1 MEVHHHAHTPRK
13 KWAHYFWEFFMLFLA
28 VTLGFFV
35 ENQREHYIEHKREK
49 DYIRL
54 FIQDLKTDIVFF
66 NQANSANRANQS
78 RMDSLINLL
87 QAYKPDTPTEE
98 LYYLARTIT
107 SKGISLQYTNRTF
120 EQLKG
125 SGGFRLIRKSHVL
138 DSLTLYYE
146 SLKDLDI
153 RVSHRFERLSDLFR
167 MTEELFDGW
176 AMNEIAETE
185 FAKPEKTPPLII
197 NDKYAMNKYV
207 TRLGYF
213 KATDMRIIE
222 RTEQIYIPNAI
233 NLIDLLKNEYHVK

>member
-1 MEVHHHAHTPRK
+1 MEVHHHSHTPRK
-13 KWAHYFWEFFMLFLA
+13 KWTHYFWEFFMLFLA

-35 ENQREHYIEHKREK
+35 ENQREHYIEHKRER

-54 FIQDLKTDIVFF
+54 FIQDLKTDTVFF
-66 NQANSANRANQS
+66 NQANAANRVNQR

-87 QAYKPDTPTEE
+87 QFYKPGAPTEE

-107 SKGISLQYTNRTF
+107 SKGISLQYTNRSF

-125 SGGFRLIRKSHVL
+125 SGGFRLIRNSQVL

-167 MTEELFDGW
+167 ITEELFDGW
-176 AMNEIAETE
+176 AMNEIADEG
-185 FAKPEKTPPLII
+185 FAKPVNTPPLVI
-197 NDKYAMNKYV
+197 NDKNAMNRYV

-213 KATDMRIIE
+213 KATDIRIIE
-222 RTEQIYIPNAI
+222 RVEQIYIPNAMS
-233 NLIDLLKNEYHVK
+233 LIDLLKNEYHLQ

>member
-1 MEVHHHAHTPRK
+1 
-13 KWAHYFWEFFMLFLA
+13 MLFLA

-54 FIQDLKTDIVFF
+54 FIQDLKTDTVFF
-66 NQANSANRANQS
+66 NQANSANKANQG
-78 RMDSLINLL
+78 RMDSLMNLL
-87 QAYKPDTPTEE
+87 QLYKPGAPTEE

-107 SKGISLQYTNRTF
+107 SKGISIQYTNRTF

-125 SGGFRLIRKSHVL
+125 SGGFRLIRKSDVL
-138 DSLTLYYE
+138 DSITLYYE

-167 MTEELFDGW
+167 ITEELFDGW
-176 AMNEIAETE
+176 ALNEIAEAE
-185 FAKPEKTPPLII
+185 FTRPVKTPSLVTNDRII
-197 NDKYAMNKYV
+197 LNKYV

-213 KATDMRIIE
+213 KATDLRIIE
-222 RTEQIYIPNAI
+222 RIEQAFLPSAV
-233 NLIDLLKNEYHVK
+233 NLINMIKKEYHLSEGAPLEE